1 MSTVTYAHTHLGH
14 THIQYFSFDTAVD
27 AVAVAVV
34 AAVVEV
40 LGNLL
45 LMLLSFCYQTSL
57 LGLKLMKHLPFH
69 HTRQHSS
76 VK

>member
-27 AVAVAVV
+27 AVVVAVV

-45 LMLLSFCYQTSL
+45 LMLLSFCYQTCL

-69 HTRQHSS
+69 HKRQHSS